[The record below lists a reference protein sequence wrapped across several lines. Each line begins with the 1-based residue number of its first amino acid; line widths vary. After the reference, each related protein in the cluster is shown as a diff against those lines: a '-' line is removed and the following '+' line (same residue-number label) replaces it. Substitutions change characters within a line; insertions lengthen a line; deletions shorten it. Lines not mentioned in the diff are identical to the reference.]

1 MIQLL
6 IIILLVCFLIYALYV
21 GVNKSYNIYPY
32 DLNSSGLIK
41 TLNELKG
48 DYNTTEFNN
57 NYKNFTHLF
66 WLRIRYPESG
76 RILKH
81 LPQSGAGDSNSL
93 IIDFHKSNAVLDIS
107 LYDNDDT
114 SPHLHIERTNFPMN
128 TWIFVSLVMNG
139 GTLDLYMQGKLIDT
153 RETASS
159 LINSSMSWGKV
170 LFGRDSLE
178 TPSTDINFSKDNANL
193 SAYRFFPYQMSQGDI
208 NRIFKDE
215 YPIYYNR
222 ENVYELNLELS
233 KNGSSTKI
241 TI

>member
-6 IIILLVCFLIYALYV
+6 IIILLVCFLIYALYI
-21 GVNKSYNIYPY
+21 GVNKSYTISPY

-41 TLNELKG
+41 TLTEIQG

-66 WLRIRYPESG
+66 WLKIRYPEPG

-81 LPQSGAGDSNSL
+81 VPYSESGVSKSL
-93 IIDFHKSNAVLDIS
+93 IVDFKNTNAVLDIS
-107 LYDNDDT
+107 LYGTDT
-114 SPHLHIERTNFPMN
+114 SSPNLHIERTNFPMN
-128 TWIFVSLVMNG
+128 TWIFVTLVMNG
-139 GTLDLYMQGKLIDT
+139 DTLDLYLQGKLVDT
-153 RETASS
+153 RQTISS
-159 LINSSMSWGKV
+159 LINSSMTWGNV
-170 LFGRDSLE
+170 LFGREALDNTS
-178 TPSTDINFSKDNANL
+178 DVNFSEDNAHL
-193 SAYRFFPYQMSQGDI
+193 SAYRFFPYSMSQGDV

-233 KNGSSTKI
+233 KNGSSTKF

>member
-41 TLNELKG
+41 TINELKG

-66 WLRIRYPESG
+66 WLKIRYPESG

-81 LPQSGAGDSNSL
+81 VPNTESNNSKSL
-93 IIDFHKSNAVLDIS
+93 IVDFHKANAVLDIS
-107 LYDNDDT
+107 LYDDST
-114 SPHLHIERTNFPMN
+114 SAPHLHIERTNFPMN
-128 TWIFVSLVMNG
+128 TWIFVALVMNG
-139 GTLDLYMQGKLIDT
+139 DTLDLYMQGKLIDT
-153 RETASS
+153 RQTASM
-159 LINSSMSWGKV
+159 LINSSMTWGKV

-178 TPSTDINFSKDNANL
+178 NTTDVNFSKDNANL
-193 SAYRFFPYQMSQGDI
+193 SAYRFFPYQMSQGDV

-222 ENVYELNLELS
+222 ENVYELNLELA

>member
-1 MIQLL
+1 MIQIL

-21 GVNKSYNIYPY
+21 GVNKSYDISPY

-41 TLNELKG
+41 TISELKG

-66 WLRIRYPESG
+66 WLKVRYPESG

-81 LPQSGAGDSNSL
+81 VPSVVSSNSNSL
-93 IIDFHKSNAVLDIS
+93 IIDFHKENAVLDIS
-107 LYDNDDT
+107 LYDDNGS

-128 TWIFVSLVMNG
+128 TWVFVALVMNG
-139 GTLDLYMQGKLIDT
+139 DTLDLYMQGKLIDT
-153 RETASS
+153 RQTAS
-159 LINSSMSWGKV
+159 LLVNSSMTWGNV
-170 LFGRDSLE
+170 LFGRDSLDA
-178 TPSTDINFSKDNANL
+178 STDINFSEDNANL
-193 SAYRFFPYQMSQGDI
+193 SAYRFFPYQMSLGNI

>member
-1 MIQLL
+1 MIQIL
-6 IIILLVCFLIYALYV
+6 IIILLVCFIIYALYI
-21 GVNKSYNIYPY
+21 GVNKSYNISPY

-41 TLNELKG
+41 TISEIKG

-66 WLRIRYPESG
+66 WLKVRYPESG

-81 LPQSGAGDSNSL
+81 NELGKTNNEEAL
-93 IIDFHKSNAVLDIS
+93 IIDFHKTNAVLDIS
-107 LYDNDDT
+107 LHDNNT
-114 SPHLHIERTNFPMN
+114 SNAHLRIERTNFPMN

-139 GTLDLYMQGKLIDT
+139 DTLDLYLQGKLADT
-153 RETASS
+153 RQTVSS
-159 LINSSMSWGKV
+159 LINSSMSWGNV
-170 LFGRDSLE
+170 LFGRDSLDNA
-178 TPSTDINFSKDNANL
+178 TDINFSEDNAHL
-193 SAYRFFPYQMSQGDI
+193 SAYRFFPYSMSQGDV

-233 KNGSSTKI
+233 KNGSSTKFSI
-241 TI
+241 

>member
-21 GVNKSYNIYPY
+21 GVNKSYTIDPY

-41 TLNELKG
+41 TVNELKG

-66 WLRIRYPESG
+66 WLKIRYPESG

-81 LPQSGAGDSNSL
+81 VPLTEAGDSKTL
-93 IIDFHKSNAVLDIS
+93 IIDFHKANAVLDIS
-107 LYDNDDT
+107 LYDTTVT

-128 TWIFVSLVMNG
+128 TWIFVTLVMNG
-139 GTLDLYMQGKLIDT
+139 DKLDLYMQGNLIDT
-153 RETASS
+153 RQTASS
-159 LINSSMSWGKV
+159 LVNSSMTWGKV
-170 LFGRDSLE
+170 LFGRDALTS
-178 TPSTDINFSKDNANL
+178 TTDINFSEDNANL
-193 SAYRFFPYQMSQGDI
+193 SAYRFFPYQMSQGEI

>member
-6 IIILLVCFLIYALYV
+6 IIILLVCFLIYALYI
-21 GVNKSYNIYPY
+21 GVNKSYDISPY
-32 DLNSSGLIK
+32 DLNSTGLIK
-41 TLNELKG
+41 TVNDIRG

-81 LPQSGAGDSNSL
+81 IPRTDSGNIKSL
-93 IIDFHKSNAVLDIS
+93 IIDFHKTNAVLDIS
-107 LYDNDDT
+107 LYDSDGSD
-114 SPHLHIERTNFPMN
+114 PHLHIERTNFPMN
-128 TWIFVSLVMNG
+128 TWIFVGLVMNG
-139 GTLDLYMQGKLIDT
+139 DTLDLYMQGQLVDT
-153 RETASS
+153 RQTASK
-159 LINSSMSWGKV
+159 LINSSMTWGNI

-178 TPSTDINFSKDNANL
+178 NPTDINFSKDNANL
-193 SAYRFFPYQMSQGDI
+193 SAYRFFPYQMSQGDV

-222 ENVYELNLELS
+222 ENVYELNLEVS
-233 KNGSSTKI
+233 KNGSSTKF